1 MIDDANIMKKLAI
14 MQTENRNYKQDV
26 KRYTQ
31 MLIERDEKIN
41 ELKKE
46 YEEKIT
52 KLKDEMAFK
61 DRMLKEL
68 RPKPKIR
75 KVKNDK

>member
-1 MIDDANIMKKLAI
+1 MIDNSNIMKKLAI

-46 YEEKIT
+46 YEAKIT

-68 RPKPKIR
+68 RPKPKI
-75 KVKNDK
+75 KKGKK

>member
-1 MIDDANIMKKLAI
+1 MIDNNNIMKKLAI

-46 YEEKIT
+46 YEAKIT

>member
-1 MIDDANIMKKLAI
+1 MIDSANIMKKLAI

-52 KLKDEMAFK
+52 KLKDDIAFK
-61 DRMLKEL
+61 DRIIKRTKAETKDKKGKE
-68 RPKPKIR
+68 
-75 KVKNDK
+75 